1 VNHPI
6 NNRNNNLNPLKDIM
20 GSFSRNK
27 GKVGERELAHELT
40 RVLGVAARRGVQ
52 VRGGTDSPD
61 VVADIPDIHI
71 ECKRTERFRLYE
83 ALDQAVADAGD
94 KTPIVIH
101 RQNRQPWVAVIRLD
115 DLPTIVNK
123 LSFLIEP
130 SNTTEEQNGKPV

>member
-1 VNHPI
+1 
-6 NNRNNNLNPLKDIM
+6 M

-52 VRGGTDSPD
+52 FHGGSDSPD
-61 VVADIPDIHI
+61 VIADLPGIHI

-83 ALDQAVADAGD
+83 ALDQAVEDAGANV
-94 KTPIVIH
+94 PVVLH

-115 DLPTIVNK
+115 DLPT
-123 LSFLIEP
+123 LIQKFAFINNQP
-130 SNTTEEQNGKPV
+130 NTTETTNGKSD